1 MRVPVLQLHGSADRA
16 VPVAVASW
24 GNGAP
29 YRFET
34 IPAVGHFLPEEA
46 PDRVSELL
54 VEWLD
59 SLA

>member
-1 MRVPVLQLHGSADRA
+1 